1 VTPRIPNSDSP
12 RHWHLTRDIKP
23 RGECPACD
31 LSWKVM
37 DDFEKNAQQNARD
50 SSNGG

>member
-1 VTPRIPNSDSP
+1 MTAL

-23 RGECPACD
+23 RGECAACD

-37 DDFEKNAQQNARD
+37 DDAESAARRRREAD
-50 SSNGG
+50 TKGA